1 MLITEPEAA
10 ALYCATLC
18 KEVDLKIG
26 NRFLI
31 CDAGGGTVVHTPESL
46 SPEPPESPSPR
57 VPLVSADFTRTALPP
72 CPRADPIIPSFAI
85 LFHLFSSRSLFIV
98 RCSMLGCPLTFP
110 GNRT

>member
-31 CDAGGGTVVHTPESL
+31 CDAGGGTVVFTPGSLNPLSAPSSLFSSPVCSSL
-46 SPEPPESPSPR
+46 SAFSCAAS
-57 VPLVSADFTRTALPP
+57 SAGHRRLY
-72 CPRADPIIPSFAI
+72 CYIPSLLVF
-85 LFHLFSSRSLFIV
+85 FFSSLFSSRSLFV
-98 RCSMLGCPLTFP
+98 VHVLVG
-110 GNRT
+110 

>member
-46 SPEPPESPSPR
+46 N
-57 VPLVSADFTRTALPP
+57 PLDPQSEFTRTPLPALFLVSLLEG
-72 CPRADPIIPSFAI
+72 PILSPVYYPEFAM
-85 LFHLFSSRSLFIV
+85 LFHLFV
-98 RCSMLGCPLTFP
+98 RCSCVGWLTSS